1 MQFIFIVGNYTIMS
15 ITIEIKRQQGFYIL
29 QVYVPCIILV
39 FLSWIIFFMNPDQIG
54 DRLAIGV
61 TLILTMIFLL
71 GYVNGS
77 LPKVSYIKA
86 IDWYMISALLLISMS
101 LVETVFVYWHWMQ
114 FSQLDMKE
122 VSIYK
127 KKHRELSNL
136 INTSYE
142 LSYLI

>member
-1 MQFIFIVGNYTIMS
+1 MS

-114 FSQLDMKE
+114 FAQLDMKE
-122 VSIYK
+122 VSLLNIIFTVK
-127 KKHRELSNL
+127 PIDFKGKG
-136 INTSYE
+136 
-142 LSYLI
+142 